1 MGCAYPRRFIL
12 ISSPSGIDPFDI
24 PRRELL
30 FRLENRIEVGLLE
43 TGLCE
48 DVSAV
53 ATGAYE
59 GPELRNGLNPLVGVV
74 GVPTRRVSGNED

>member
-1 MGCAYPRRFIL
+1 M
-12 ISSPSGIDPFDI
+12 
-24 PRRELL
+24 
-30 FRLENRIEVGLLE
+30 ENRLEVGLLD

-48 DVSAV
+48 DASAV